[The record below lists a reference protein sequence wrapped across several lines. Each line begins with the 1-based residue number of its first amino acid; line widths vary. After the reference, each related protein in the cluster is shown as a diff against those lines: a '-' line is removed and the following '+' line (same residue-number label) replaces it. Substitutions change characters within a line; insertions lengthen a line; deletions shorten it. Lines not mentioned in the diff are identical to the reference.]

1 MTNPLTTS
9 QIGPD
14 QVMYLKS
21 DCDLQALMK
30 NAYIEIS
37 VRAIPG
43 SCHEEFIALYELKEK
58 LKFKLIS
65 TAVVVVLKHRYDE
78 NSHYSLDQLSL
89 LLKPVLLVVSNEIKK
104 ELRSLVSQK
113 VVERYSRD
121 GITYYRLSESAK
133 NALED
138 SDVEHFWES
147 LPIGVERILN
157 YCKDELFNF
166 SKVSSRRMFEFYH
179 EVEDLNSEL
188 SLIKFIHE
196 YELYTNVSEL
206 YTFFGIVLK
215 SFDASDAFRFYSTE
229 EYMECSMVEKM
240 ALKMLI
246 VEGEWVLIRKGFVEV
261 IGGGY
266 KDSTPELRLT
276 EAGFAEVL
284 KGIDSRALELLKKQS
299 ISISTPILNW
309 ENIKPIELYFEGKL
323 NSQTRKIERLL
334 TGDNFERFVGLS
346 PNKSKGISMLFY
358 GEPGCG
364 KTEFALQL
372 ARITNRSIMQINVS
386 DIMSKWVG
394 ESEGNLKRIFRDYNR
409 ACMNTKNIPILF
421 INEADQMISKRFDAT
436 NSVDQMHNGLQ
447 NILLEEMEN
456 FNGILIGTTNLHR
469 NMDSAFE
476 RRWLIKIDFNKP
488 TASALAGIWKKYVPE
503 LSLDE
508 IQLLLGDFSL
518 SPGEVMNVV
527 KRLEI
532 ERLLGLDGAVFSA
545 VYELCTTEKFNTTA
559 IKQIG
564 FMPS

>member
-14 QVMYLKS
+14 QVMYLNS

-261 IGGGY
+261 TQQFDHNY
-266 KDSTPELRLT
+266 KYSC
-276 EAGFAEVL
+276 
-284 KGIDSRALELLKKQS
+284 KQ
-299 ISISTPILNW
+299 
-309 ENIKPIELYFEGKL
+309 
-323 NSQTRKIERLL
+323 
-334 TGDNFERFVGLS
+334 
-346 PNKSKGISMLFY
+346 
-358 GEPGCG
+358 
-364 KTEFALQL
+364 
-372 ARITNRSIMQINVS
+372 
-386 DIMSKWVG
+386 
-394 ESEGNLKRIFRDYNR
+394 
-409 ACMNTKNIPILF
+409 
-421 INEADQMISKRFDAT
+421 
-436 NSVDQMHNGLQ
+436 
-447 NILLEEMEN
+447 
-456 FNGILIGTTNLHR
+456 
-469 NMDSAFE
+469 
-476 RRWLIKIDFNKP
+476 
-488 TASALAGIWKKYVPE
+488 
-503 LSLDE
+503 
-508 IQLLLGDFSL
+508 
-518 SPGEVMNVV
+518 
-527 KRLEI
+527 
-532 ERLLGLDGAVFSA
+532 
-545 VYELCTTEKFNTTA
+545 
-559 IKQIG
+559 
-564 FMPS
+564 